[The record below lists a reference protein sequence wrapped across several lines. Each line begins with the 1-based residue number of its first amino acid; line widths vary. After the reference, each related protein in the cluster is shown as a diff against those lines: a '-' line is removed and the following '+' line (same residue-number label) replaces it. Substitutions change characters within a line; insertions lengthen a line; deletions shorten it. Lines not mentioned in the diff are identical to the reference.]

1 VSGIASA
8 SAARRSSPVGS
19 SMQDDQNRRIGI
31 IALVPDQ
38 WQGIWM
44 PRHQVLS
51 RLADRYD
58 VVWVQPSENWRN
70 YWLPWARRRQNRA
83 VQMVSPNGG
92 RLKVYDSGR
101 WMPEVYRP
109 RRIGRWLRRRRLA
122 WPVRYLSRRGCD
134 LIVLYLWRP
143 KFAWAADAI
152 PADLVCYHIDDE
164 YDFSRVD
171 RPIDAQEFGLIKS
184 ADLVFIHS
192 PRLLEKKGR
201 INSNTVLV
209 PNGVDYQAYSVAHD
223 EPADLAK
230 IDRPRIGYV
239 GVIKD
244 QLDMDLLLR
253 LSHRRPDWSFVLVG
267 PKGFVGN
274 KESTIAALK
283 QRSNVHFLG
292 NRQLRE
298 LPGYTQ
304 HLDVCIMCY
313 EVNDYTNCIYPL
325 KLHEY
330 LASGRPVVSS
340 RISSV
345 LPFEQIVQLADTAED
360 WELAIERS
368 LSPGSTSLQAT
379 KERRDVAS
387 EHDWGLLVDKIAGAI
402 QSRLGDVQRHS
413 ACRAAEVKRG

>member
-1 VSGIASA
+1 MSGVTSA
-8 SAARRSSPVGS
+8 SAALRSSPVAS
-19 SMQDDQNRRIGI
+19 DVRDDQNGRIGI
-31 IALVPDQ
+31 IALVPDL

-51 RLADRYD
+51 RLAERYD
-58 VVWVQPSENWRN
+58 VVWVQPSENWRKH
-70 YWLPWARRRQNRA
+70 WLPWERRQRKRA
-83 VQMVSPNGG
+83 VQMVSPDIG
-92 RLKVYDSGR
+92 RLKIYESGR
-101 WMPEVYRP
+101 WMPEVHRP

-122 WPVRYLSRRGCD
+122 WPVRYLKRQGCD
-134 LIVLYLWRP
+134 RIVLYLWRP

-171 RPIDAQEFGLIKS
+171 RPIDAREFGLIKS

-192 PRLLEKKGR
+192 PRLLEKKGG
-201 INSNTVLV
+201 INSNTLLV
-209 PNGVDYQAYSVAHD
+209 PNGVDYRAFSVAHD
-223 EPADLAK
+223 EPADLAA

-244 QLDMDLLLR
+244 QLDLDLLLR
-253 LSHRRPDWSFVLVG
+253 LSQQRPDWSFVLVG
-267 PKGFVGN
+267 PRGYVGK
-274 KESTIAALK
+274 KESTIAALE
-283 QRSNVHFLG
+283 QRPNVHFLG

-304 HLDVCIMCY
+304 HMDVCIMCY

-345 LPFEQIVQLADTAED
+345 LAFEQVVQLADTAEE
-360 WELAIERS
+360 WEFAIERS
-368 LSPGSTSLQAT
+368 LSPDSTSLQAI
-379 KERRDVAS
+379 KERRGVAS
-387 EHDWGLLVDKIAGAI
+387 DHDWSLLVDKIAGAI
-402 QSRLGDVQRHS
+402 QSRLSDLQRRS
-413 ACRAAEVKRG
+413 ANRGAEAKRG